1 MRCPV
6 AMAVVAV
13 LLAAGGCAHIPR
25 SAHASAR
32 FADYFA
38 TPRELAPA
46 FARALEHGHA
56 IEGMDPEQVWVVFG
70 GPISKT
76 CFPGPRALEVWLYPG
91 HKFHQDALRG
101 HGVTLF
107 RVVFIDGR
115 VALIETL

>member
-6 AMAVVAV
+6 AMAVTLA
-13 LLAAGGCAHIPR
+13 LLAATGCAHLPR

-38 TPRELAPA
+38 MPRELSPA
-46 FARALEHGHA
+46 IARALERGHA
-56 IEGMDPEQVWVVFG
+56 IEGMDREQVWVVFG
-70 GPISKT
+70 EPIRKTRFSGPQAI
-76 CFPGPRALEVWLYPG
+76 EVWLYPG
-91 HKFHQDALRG
+91 HRFHQDSLRG